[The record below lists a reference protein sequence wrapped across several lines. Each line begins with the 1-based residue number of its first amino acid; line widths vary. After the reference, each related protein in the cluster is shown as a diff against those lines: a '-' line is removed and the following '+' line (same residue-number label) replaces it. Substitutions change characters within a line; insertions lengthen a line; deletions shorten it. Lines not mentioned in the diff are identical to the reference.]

1 MEVIKFTAYNPMA
14 IIKSNQKKKRPNV
27 IIHVWIYIFSV
38 VDFLLEI
45 DKKKKKFSI
54 IGYMTVSRTLSSGS
68 DYGSAVAL
76 MKYRIH

>member
-1 MEVIKFTAYNPMA
+1 MA

-27 IIHVWIYIFSV
+27 IIHVWIYIFSNV
-38 VDFLLEI
+38 GFLLEI
-45 DKKKKKFSI
+45 DLKKKKKFSI

>member
-27 IIHVWIYIFSV
+27 IIHVWIYIFSI

-45 DKKKKKFSI
+45 DLKKKSL
-54 IGYMTVSRTLSSGS
+54 V
-68 DYGSAVAL
+68 
-76 MKYRIH
+76 